1 MKSIEFTWADLA
13 KTHGLKAIED
23 YLKEKELL

>member
-1 MKSIEFTWADLA
+1 MRNLLITWADLA
-13 KTHGLKAIED
+13 KAHGMKAIED